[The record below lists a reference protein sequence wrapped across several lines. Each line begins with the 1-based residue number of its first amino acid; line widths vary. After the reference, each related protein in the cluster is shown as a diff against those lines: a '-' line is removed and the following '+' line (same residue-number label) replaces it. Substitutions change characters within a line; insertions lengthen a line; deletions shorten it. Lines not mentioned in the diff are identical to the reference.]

1 MKKSNEKI
9 AMDVSRNIIIGN
21 IILFIFKLMGG
32 IIGYSAAMISD
43 AVHSISDVLSTIIVI
58 IGIKLANKDADKE
71 HPYGHERFESVAAII
86 LAGILIA
93 TGIGIGYSGVQTI
106 LAGDYS
112 SIIVPGRI
120 ALIAAIISIIVKELM
135 YWYTRKFAKK
145 FNSGALMADAWHHR
159 SDALSSI
166 GGFVGIIGSQMG
178 FPVMDSVASLVISF
192 FIIKVSVDI
201 FRDAISKMTDRAVD
215 EEIEKHI
222 YDIALTREDV
232 LAVDRVKT
240 RMFGEKIYVDI
251 EIRLDRLTP
260 LYISH
265 EIAHDVHD
273 SIEEEVPH
281 VKHCMVHVNP
291 EIEP

>member
-32 IIGYSAAMISD
+32 IIGHSAAMISD